1 VFLAVESSG
10 SIAPKNHGA
19 GGGTAA
25 RHGIRVATLLV
36 ALALAP
42 ACTRPII
49 YTTPDTGGGR
59 WAPAL
64 IAARAVVG
72 RYHLVAT
79 GASNP
84 SQERSLCSAPYYEVR
99 EDASFVELVP
109 GSYDLGADVSPA
121 VARTFVGFGVRGR
134 VIVEAAH
141 CYSPAILC
149 QREVDLDWEQTC
161 RLVLEPRSCASPWF
175 ERRVLM
181 RSFEDC

>member
-1 VFLAVESSG
+1 LHRRITAQVVEPPRGTGFAWQRCWSLSLWRRLAR
-10 SIAPKNHGA
+10 
-19 GGGTAA
+19 A
-25 RHGIRVATLLV
+25 RS
-36 ALALAP
+36 
-42 ACTRPII
+42 
-49 YTTPDTGGGR
+49 
-59 WAPAL
+59 
-64 IAARAVVG
+64 RAVVG